1 MAVYRRLFW
10 QNVRLRPFKSPPA
23 LRRHAAIPGE
33 TALKDLIDIYLQPGP
48 VLQKQ
53 YERPNGWLPILL
65 LTLTSAAFV
74 YLYFSQVD
82 TSWFMRTS
90 MERSGEEL
98 SKQEMDAMAAAGDN
112 SSMIL
117 WSSTIGAVVGFI
129 VYQCVL
135 ALYFL
140 LAGKVTGLAVGFKQ
154 GLALAGWSSMPGLL
168 ATALGLYGTVGMS
181 PQTYIDALSFT
192 TVDPMLLQLPDD
204 SPWKSL
210 AGTFSFLTLWTIGL
224 AALGWKLWSRSSSW
238 TTPLLVAALP
248 QALIVGYQAVTALV
262 A

>member
-1 MAVYRRLFW
+1 
-10 QNVRLRPFKSPPA
+10 
-23 LRRHAAIPGE
+23 
-33 TALKDLIDIYLQPGP
+33 LKDLIDIYLQPGP

-65 LTLTSAAFV
+65 LSLTSGVFI

-82 TSWFMRTS
+82 TGWFMRTS
-90 MERSGEEL
+90 IERSGEEV
-98 SKQEMDAMAAAGDN
+98 SKQQMDAMAAAGDN

-117 WSSTIGAVVGFI
+117 WSSTIGAVVGF
-129 VYQCVL
+129 
-135 ALYFL
+135 
-140 LAGKVTGLAVGFKQ
+140 KQ

-168 ATALGLYGTVGMS
+168 ATALSLYGTIGMS
-181 PQTYIDALSFT
+181 PQTYVDALSFT